1 MGVKAWR
8 GRLLLD
14 EFDFSLDTCGASL
27 ELSVE
32 SDEAGNWQS
41 PAAQLFPTE
50 SGGMLTTTGYYT
62 GPDAGDIYQEM
73 KARRGTESPA
83 WVAWLLDTSAL
94 GNPAV
99 VLDSAWASNIVL
111 NTPVKG
117 LIKFDAKWE
126 GIIANGLVLLD
137 GAVTAIGNGTVI
149 TLPAAGSAGGT
160 AYLFVREI
168 DGTAVDAQVS
178 VECDSVVGMSTPTD
192 KGAIQFSAV
201 GVYELALTGTVEEYV
216 RVVIDDLG
224 GATGFTAALVLCV
237 DGVTQ

>member
-8 GRLLLD
+8 GRLLVD
-14 EFDFSLDTCGASL
+14 EFDFSLDTFSASL
-27 ELSVE
+27 ELTVE
-32 SDEAGNWQS
+32 SEKSDNWQS
-41 PAAQLFPTE
+41 AAGQIFPTE
-50 SGGMLTTTGYYT
+50 NGAMLTTTGYYT

-73 KARRGTESPA
+73 KARRGTETPA
-83 WVAWLLDTSAL
+83 WVAWLFDTSAL
-94 GNPAV
+94 GNPGA
-99 VLDSAWASNIVL
+99 VLDSAWASNIVMD
-111 NTPVKG
+111 TPVKG
-117 LIKFDAKWE
+117 LIKFNAKWE
-126 GIIANGLVLLD
+126 GVAYNGLTLLD
-137 GAVTAIGNGTVI
+137 GEVVATGNGTVI

-160 AYLFVREI
+160 AFLLVRAI

-178 VECDSVVGMSTPTD
+178 IECDSVIGMTTPTD
-192 KGAIQFSAV
+192 KGAIQFSDV